1 MTKAYGGQHT
11 ELPWPLGPV
20 RGQAREPVRAS
31 VTLALGPGRSHSF
44 RPERKVEGCGHHGNR
59 RGEPGGSQG
68 SESKAERERE
78 REKPNLSPTV

>member
-31 VTLALGPGRSHSF
+31 VTPALGPGRSRSF
-44 RPERKVEGCGHHGNR
+44 RPERKVEGRGHRGNR
-59 RGEPGGSQG
+59 SGEPGWSQG
-68 SESKAERERE
+68 SESRAERD
-78 REKPNLSPTV
+78 SV